1 MILNHRK
8 AILITYPYEDV
19 IKEAISLASTA
30 GYYIKKIVS
39 QRHITRSKYGIGG
52 GKAEQVKELVRQ
64 LKPEVIIFDEVM
76 KPTQQYNLATL
87 CQVEIIDR
95 ERLIL
100 EIFEHRAS
108 TAESRI
114 QIKLA
119 QLQYDIVRAR
129 EKVRLAKKGE
139 QPGFFGMG
147 KYDADVY
154 FLDINKRATFLKKKL
169 EKEEKRRSL
178 HRAQRS
184 RAGLPTIS
192 IAGYT
197 SAGKTTLFNILTG
210 ETKITGQ
217 GLFTTLTTSTRAL
230 KLNHRKIL
238 ISDTVGFINKLP
250 AYMIDA
256 FKSTLHELTH
266 SALILLVLDISEPID
281 DVARKLH
288 SSISLMNEL
297 EVPMTRV
304 IYLLNK
310 ADLINNYNAV
320 DKSVCLGILDSKK
333 HVLPVSAKTGL
344 NIAQLKNLILLLVF
358 DDDEKGK
365 EVVVEEE
372 EEERIDLVDSNENIS
387 S

>member
-1 MILNHRK
+1 MISNHRK
-8 AILITYPYEDV
+8 AILITYPQEDA
-19 IKEAISLASTA
+19 IKEAISLACTA
-30 GYYIKKIVS
+30 GYNIEKIVS
-39 QRHITRSKYGIGG
+39 QRHITRSKYGIGA
-52 GKAEQVKELVRQ
+52 GKAEQVKELVKQ

-100 EIFEHRAS
+100 EIFERRAS
-108 TAESRI
+108 TAESGI

-119 QLQYDIVRAR
+119 QLQYDMVRAR

-154 FLDINKRATFLKKKL
+154 FLDINKRAAFLKKKL

-178 HRAQRS
+178 HREQRT

-197 SAGKTTLFNILTG
+197 SAGKTTLFNMLTG

-217 GLFTTLTTSTRAL
+217 GLFTTLTTYTRAL
-230 KLNHRKIL
+230 TLNHRKIL
-238 ISDTVGFINKLP
+238 VSDTVGFINKLP

-256 FKSTLHELTH
+256 FKSTLHELAH

-281 DVARKLH
+281 DVARKLY
-288 SSISLMNEL
+288 SSINLMNEL
-297 EVPMTRV
+297 KVPMTKV

-310 ADLINNYNAV
+310 ADLISNDNAI
-320 DKSVCLGILDSKK
+320 DKSMCLGILDSKK
-333 HVLPVSAKTGL
+333 YVLSVSAKTGL
-344 NIAQLKNLILLLVF
+344 NIDQLKNLVLLLVF
-358 DDDEKGK
+358 HDNWNGK
-365 EVVVEEE
+365 KTVEEQMN
-372 EEERIDLVDSNENIS
+372 LVNSNESIS